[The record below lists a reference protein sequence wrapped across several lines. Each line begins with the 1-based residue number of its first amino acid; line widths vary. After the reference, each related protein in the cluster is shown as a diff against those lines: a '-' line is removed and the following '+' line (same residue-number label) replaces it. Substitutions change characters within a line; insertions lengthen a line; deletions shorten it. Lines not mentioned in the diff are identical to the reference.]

1 MQIAKLLQEEKIL
14 NPTAYK
20 RRAGIKTPSPETD
33 DPTIG
38 TPTLLFTFWN
48 GGSTQAVRSTSRP
61 TPIPF
66 GIKNSGKHPSTN
78 RQFSTTP
85 TQRSSSRKSLRRCR
99 RSVSSVTAERK
110 RAKAACSPAWF
121 TVPTAERKCGIAPPI
136 TSRSG
141 RITLYA
147 PTTEAIREVVRRTS
161 SGLLF
166 WKIWSGC
173 T

>member
-1 MQIAKLLQEEKIL
+1 MI
-14 NPTAYK
+14 
-20 RRAGIKTPSPETD
+20 
-33 DPTIG
+33 PTIG
-38 TPTLLFTFWN
+38 TPTPLFIFWN
-48 GGSTQAVRSTSRP
+48 GGSTQAVRSISRP

-66 GIKNSGKHPSTN
+66 GTRNSGKRPSTN
-78 RQFSTTP
+78 RRFSTTP
-85 TQRSSSRKSLRRCR
+85 IRRSSSRKSLTRCR

-110 RAKAACSPAWF
+110 QARAVCSPAWF
-121 TVPTAERKCGIAPPI
+121 TVPTAERKCGTAPPT

-147 PTTEAIREVVRRTS
+147 PTTEATREAVRHTL